1 MAETLARF
9 LGEGPWATV
18 PVEHE
23 MSGRGVGDNID
34 GANGI
39 LVDSNPLQA
48 ALPLPSADEP
58 TPYGYST
65 LLALLVQKST
75 KC

>member
-1 MAETLARF
+1 MPETLVRF
-9 LGEGPWATV
+9 LREGPWATV

-58 TPYGYST
+58 TSYWYST
-65 LLALLVQKST
+65 LPALLV
-75 KC
+75 